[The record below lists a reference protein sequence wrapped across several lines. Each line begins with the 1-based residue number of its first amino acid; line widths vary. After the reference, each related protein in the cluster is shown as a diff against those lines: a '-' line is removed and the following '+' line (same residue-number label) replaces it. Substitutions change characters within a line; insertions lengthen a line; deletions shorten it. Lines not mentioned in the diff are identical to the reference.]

1 MKNIQTQ
8 VIHTIK
14 KYNLVDEGDV
24 IAVGLSGGKDSLVLL
39 KVLNDIKRFYV
50 PHFDII
56 AITIDNYSGKQS
68 YDKLISFCAENEIKY
83 HIEKTDIAD
92 IIFNIRKESNP
103 CSLCA
108 KLRRGILCTT
118 AKKLG
123 ANKLALAHHL
133 DDMLDTFVMS
143 ALYEG
148 RLNTIKPKSYMSN
161 TDITVIRPLFLT
173 REKDVINYAKD
184 LPVQKSICPVDKV
197 TSRQKAKDLLSA
209 LDNRLPNASDKLANA
224 IVASER
230 YNLLDK

>member
-14 KYNLVDEGDV
+14 KYDLIDEGDV
-24 IAVGLSGGKDSLVLL
+24 IAVGLSGGKDSLALL
-39 KVLNDIKRFYV
+39 KILNDIKRFYV

-56 AITIDNYSGKQS
+56 AITVDNYSGKQS
-68 YDKLISFCAENEIKY
+68 YDKLVKFCEDNGIKY
-83 HIEKTDIAD
+83 HIEQTDIAD
-92 IIFNIRKESNP
+92 IIFNVRKESNP

-148 RLNTIKPKSYMSN
+148 RLSTIKPKSYMSN

-173 REKDVINYAKD
+173 REKDVVSFAKN

-209 LDNRLPNASDKLANA
+209 LDERVPNASDKIANA
-224 IVASER
+224 IVATER

>member
-14 KYNLVDEGDV
+14 KYGLIEEGDV
-24 IAVGLSGGKDSLVLL
+24 IAVGLSGGKDSLALL
-39 KVLNDIKRFYV
+39 KIMNDIKKFYL
-50 PHFDII
+50 PRFDII
-56 AITIDNYSGKQS
+56 AITVDNYSGKQS
-68 YDKLISFCAENEIKY
+68 YDKLTAFCEANNINY

-92 IIFNIRKESNP
+92 IIFNIRKENNP

-118 AKKLG
+118 AKRLG
-123 ANKLALAHHL
+123 ATKLALAHHL
-133 DDMLDTFVMS
+133 DDVLNTFVMS

-173 REKDVINYAKD
+173 REKDIINYAKD
-184 LPVQKSICPVDKV
+184 LPVQKSICPVDKI
-197 TSRQKAKDLLSA
+197 TSRQKAKDLLNA
-209 LDNRLPNASDKLANA
+209 LDNLCPGASDKLVNA
-224 IVASER
+224 IVASDR

>member
-14 KYNLVDEGDV
+14 KYDLIDEGDV
-24 IAVGLSGGKDSLVLL
+24 IAVGLSGGKDSLALL
-39 KVLNDIKRFYV
+39 KILNDIKRFYV

-56 AITIDNYSGKQS
+56 AITVDNYSGKQS
-68 YDKLISFCAENEIKY
+68 YDKLVKFCKDNGIKY
-83 HIEKTDIAD
+83 HIEQTDIAD
-92 IIFNIRKESNP
+92 IIFNVRKESNP

-148 RLNTIKPKSYMSN
+148 RLSTIKPKSYMSN

-173 REKDVINYAKD
+173 REKDVVSYAKN
-184 LPVQKSICPVDKV
+184 LPVQKSTCPVDKV
-197 TSRQKAKDLLSA
+197 TSRQKAKDLLST
-209 LDNRLPNASDKLANA
+209 LDERVPNASDKIANA
-224 IVASER
+224 IVATER

>member
-24 IAVGLSGGKDSLVLL
+24 IAVGLSGGKDSLALL

-56 AITIDNYSGKQS
+56 AITVDNYSGKQS

-148 RLNTIKPKSYMSN
+148 RLNTIKP
-161 TDITVIRPLFLT
+161 
-173 REKDVINYAKD
+173 
-184 LPVQKSICPVDKV
+184 
-197 TSRQKAKDLLSA
+197 
-209 LDNRLPNASDKLANA
+209 
-224 IVASER
+224 
-230 YNLLDK
+230 

>member
-24 IAVGLSGGKDSLVLL
+24 IAVGLSGGKDSLALL

-56 AITIDNYSGKQS
+56 AITVDNYSGKQS

-143 ALYEG
+143 AVYEG

-173 REKDVINYAKD
+173 REKDVINSAKE